1 MRYVD
6 LGKTVENHQNIRAQ
20 KEENPNKKRGAVPV
34 VVIIVVLIVLGGF
47 LFSKNVGA
55 LFNPISIVSN
65 IASSNLEETDGRTN
79 VLLLGLDR
87 RATSDTK
94 SVLTDTLLFSSIG
107 RVEGN
112 VSMISLP
119 RDLWVKADTDKGEHF
134 MKINAVYAVDGM
146 AELRGVTEDVLG
158 MPIPY
163 YAVIDFI
170 LFRYTIDILGGVDV
184 DGERT
189 FDDFYYPVE
198 GMEAAPN
205 IEDRYETVH
214 FDEGIQTMD
223 GETALK
229 YVRSRKGTNDEGT
242 DFARSRRQQR
252 VIMAIKNKM
261 LSLETLI
268 DLPKLKDLYDAYSDN
283 VDTNIGFDDIQSFY
297 LLSRKIDFET
307 LRSIVLDDRSGA
319 NEGGLLYHPTDT
331 SLYGGAYVLVPLA
344 EDYSQLHAY
353 VQRYIFGE

>member
-1 MRYVD
+1 
-6 LGKTVENHQNIRAQ
+6 
-20 KEENPNKKRGAVPV
+20 
-34 VVIIVVLIVLGGF
+34 
-47 LFSKNVGA
+47 
-55 LFNPISIVSN
+55 
-65 IASSNLEETDGRTN
+65 
-79 VLLLGLDR
+79 
-87 RATSDTK
+87 
-94 SVLTDTLLFSSIG
+94 
-107 RVEGN
+107 
-112 VSMISLP
+112 
-119 RDLWVKADTDKGEHF
+119 
-134 MKINAVYAVDGM
+134 
-146 AELRGVTEDVLG
+146 
-158 MPIPY
+158 
-163 YAVIDFI
+163 
-170 LFRYTIDILGGVDV
+170 
-184 DGERT
+184 
-189 FDDFYYPVE
+189 
-198 GMEAAPN
+198 
-205 IEDRYETVH
+205 
-214 FDEGIQTMD
+214 MD